1 MLAHELWHVRRYDW
15 GWVLV
20 EEVVRAACWFHPA
33 MWALISEIQAAREE
47 TVDELAI
54 LATGSRRSY
63 MDALITFAER
73 PSTFAAAAFA
83 RRRHLVQRIL
93 MISKEH
99 VMSSTR
105 VVACSAVLIAVV
117 AGASWFSA
125 ETFPLT
131 AQAQAPQDRSA
142 PPPPPP
148 APSDFPQQETAMLE
162 KVKEQPSAVNYHA
175 LAVLYFERTFR
186 GTSLQVDDR
195 SKLVN
200 AGLAAS
206 DAALSYDPDY
216 MEALVYKNL
225 LLRLKG
231 QLETDPAER
240 VRLIEEADRLR
251 SRAMTLRQQHQAPPR
266 RPGMMPP
273 PPPPPPPPPDET
285 PVDAPKVDGEL
296 PIRVGG
302 NIAPPTKTRDVNAVY
317 PPEALANKVEGAVVI
332 EATIDREGIVRDT
345 RVLKSVPMLDK
356 AAIEAV
362 SQWEFT
368 PTLLNGAPK
377 PVIAVFTINFTL
389 Q

>member
-1 MLAHELWHVRRYDW
+1 
-15 GWVLV
+15 
-20 EEVVRAACWFHPA
+20 
-33 MWALISEIQAAREE
+33 
-47 TVDELAI
+47 
-54 LATGSRRSY
+54 
-63 MDALITFAER
+63 
-73 PSTFAAAAFA
+73 
-83 RRRHLVQRIL
+83 
-93 MISKEH
+93 
-99 VMSSTR
+99 MSSTR

-131 AQAQAPQDRSA
+131 AQAQTPQDRSA

-162 KVKEQPSAVNYHA
+162 KVKEQPNAVNYHA

-186 GTSLQVDDR
+186 GASLQVDDR

-251 SRAMTLRQQHQAPPR
+251 SRAMTLRQQHPAPPR

-273 PPPPPPPPPDET
+273 PPPPPPPPPDEV

-302 NIAPPTKTRDVNAVY
+302 NIAPPTKTRDVSPVY

-368 PTLLNGAPK
+368 PIFLNGAPK